1 MRRSLSRPREMINED
16 PAAPRMF
23 TATRQRLDMFTSDEQ
38 DILTDVEPIM
48 QSIRRIMHQSGYN
61 DNDPL
66 SAEDQ
71 SYVVDNVLNHHP
83 DKAAKM
89 GAGID
94 HLTVS
99 RHSSFPDSR
108 CFYVES
114 TDGSRVDFSYRK
126 CLENFVKTK
135 YPDAAELFI
144 GKYFKRPR
152 SDSKREQSVA
162 PEEAT
167 ENR

>member
-1 MRRSLSRPREMINED
+1 MTNED

-23 TATRQRLDMFTSDEQ
+23 TATRQRLDMFTSEEQ

-48 QSIRRIMHQSGYN
+48 QSIRRIMHLSGYN

-71 SYVVDNVLNHHP
+71 SYIIDNVLNHHP
-83 DKAAKM
+83 DKAAKI
-89 GAGID
+89 GAGIE

-108 CFYVES
+108 CFYVVS
-114 TDGSRVDFSYRK
+114 TDGSRIDFSYRK

-135 YPDAAELFI
+135 YPDAADLFI
-144 GKYFKRPR
+144 GKYFRRPR
-152 SDSKREQSVA
+152 SEGKREQSVA
-162 PEEAT
+162 PEEPT